1 MRENS
6 PERFAHVVLMA
17 IGHGSSLT
25 SPFLHA
31 SRDIQVARKWYKLG
45 RERRR
50 DQNYLVRIR
59 RSKLPAG
66 VELDLSTE
74 EKQVVIAKA
83 SLSATGSAITITS
96 L

>member
-50 DQNYLVRIR
+50 DENYLVRIR
-59 RSKLPAG
+59 RSALPENA
-66 VELDLSTE
+66 VVDMST
-74 EKQVVIAKA
+74 KHRQDSSSSRKRV
-83 SLSATGSAITITS
+83 
-96 L
+96 